1 MGRKNKE
8 LLLNGWPRVTA
19 EAPSFFPIIFV
30 FIREKITNQVERK
43 RERHRRRIRIRQ
55 TRWTGGGVAGNK
67 TKHANKKEEE

>member
-1 MGRKNKE
+1 MVNNTNIYSWGEKNKE

-43 RERHRRRIRIRQ
+43 RGIE
-55 TRWTGGGVAGNK
+55 G
-67 TKHANKKEEE
+67 E

>member
-43 RERHRRRIRIRQ
+43 RGIE
-55 TRWTGGGVAGNK
+55 G
-67 TKHANKKEEE
+67 E